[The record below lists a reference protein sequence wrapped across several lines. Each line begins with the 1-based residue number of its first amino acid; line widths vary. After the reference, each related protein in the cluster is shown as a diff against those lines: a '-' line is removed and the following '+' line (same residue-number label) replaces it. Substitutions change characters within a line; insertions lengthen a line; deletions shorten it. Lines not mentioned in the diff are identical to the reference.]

1 MDPISFPLA
10 RPPAPDVPARA
21 LQPGP
26 APARSGPEAEARIAR
41 EFEAVFLGT
50 IVEEMLKTG
59 QPATFGGGHGE
70 EMWRS
75 FLARAFA
82 DQIAQSGGIGV
93 ATGVGANLAA
103 ARAAYGGP

>member
-1 MDPISFPLA
+1 MDPISL
-10 RPPAPDVPARA
+10 PAPPPPVPATRP
-21 LQPGP
+21 LPGVSGAGRP
-26 APARSGPEAEARIAR
+26 APEAEARIAR

-93 ATGVGANLAA
+93 ATGVEANLAA

>member
-10 RPPAPDVPARA
+10 PPPSPVSPSRLPPGVTGSPRPA
-21 LQPGP
+21 
-26 APARSGPEAEARIAR
+26 PEAEARIAR

-50 IVEEMLKTG
+50 IVEEMLRTG
-59 QPATFGGGHGE
+59 QPATFGGGHAE

-75 FLARAFA
+75 FLSRAFA

-93 ATGVGANLAA
+93 ATGVEANLAA